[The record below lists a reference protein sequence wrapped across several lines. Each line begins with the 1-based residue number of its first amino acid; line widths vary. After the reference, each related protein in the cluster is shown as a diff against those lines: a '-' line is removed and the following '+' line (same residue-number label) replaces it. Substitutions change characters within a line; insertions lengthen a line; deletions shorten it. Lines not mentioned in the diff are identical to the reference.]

1 MSNRDEFEDLIKNFK
16 LDDVEDPAP
25 AQTPPPRR
33 PAFDFEE
40 DNQRYSA
47 ARERRPAGA
56 AAVRE
61 RPARRVQPPPEYRAP
76 AAQAGGAD
84 AVRPQTARKR
94 EFKVQIDDE
103 EFYEPSTSSPRP
115 PRGGGGGGRRS
126 GGGDGG
132 DRHSGGGAGRWFKAL
147 LVLVVV
153 LGLSVFLAMFALQS
167 ASDMFGLNKPEG
179 EVSFELPDEELSIS
193 EIASMLQKEG
203 VVTQPLTF
211 RLYATLKKVSP
222 DSFFP
227 GDYTLNTNMSYDEIF
242 VAFRSGTGPEQ
253 VTLIFYEGWTL
264 SDIADKLEE
273 NGVCAKEDLFRYLEE
288 NGAAFEERYPFLAD
302 IPAGENRYRRYE
314 GYFFPDTYD
323 FYVGEDLGT
332 VVQKFFNRFDQM
344 VNTDELQQQMK
355 AQNLTLDQA
364 VTLASVIQ
372 KEAGRTEDM
381 KMVSSIFHKRLQNP
395 AQFPKLQSDV
405 TIFYVEND
413 IKPYLENPDDP
424 VNQPMYDAYNTYV
437 CDGLPVGPISNP
449 GVDAIKAAIYPQNTD
464 YYYFLA
470 DKDGKFYYAATI
482 EEHAANIAAA
492 GIGVDHGITMP
503 GEGGESEPQQ

>member
-1 MSNRDEFEDLIKNFK
+1 MSNRDEFEDLIENFK
-16 LDDVEDPAP
+16 LDDVEEPTP
-25 AQTPPPRR
+25 AQTPLPRR
-33 PAFDFEE
+33 PVFDFEE
-40 DNQRYSA
+40 DNQRYAA
-47 ARERRPAGA
+47 ARERRPVGA
-56 AAVRE
+56 SAVQE

-76 AAQAGGAD
+76 SGAQPRAKSAD
-84 AVRPQTARKR
+84 AVRPQAARKR
-94 EFKVQIDDE
+94 EFKVQINDD
-103 EFYEPSTSSPRP
+103 EFYEPSTAPVRP
-115 PRGGGGGGRRS
+115 PRGGGGGGS
-126 GGGDGG
+126 GGDDGDH
-132 DRHSGGGAGRWFKAL
+132 HSGGGAGRWFKAI

-179 EVSFELPDEELSIS
+179 EVTFELPNEDLSIS
-193 EIASMLQKEG
+193 EIASMLQKDG
-203 VVTQPLTF
+203 IVTQPLTF
-211 RLYATLKKVSP
+211 RIYAALKKATP

-227 GDYTLNTNMSYDEIF
+227 GTYTLNTNMSYDEIF
-242 VAFRSGTGPEQ
+242 VAFRTGTGPEQ

-273 NGVCAKEDLFRYLEE
+273 NGVCTKEALFDYLDE
-288 NGAAFEERYPFLAD
+288 NGEAFEERYPFLAE
-302 IPAGENRYRRYE
+302 IPDNANRFHRYE

-344 VNTDELQQQMK
+344 VNTDELQAQMK
-355 AQNLTLDQA
+355 AQNLTLDEA
-364 VTLASVIQ
+364 VTLASVVQ

-381 KMVSSIFHKRLQNP
+381 KMVSSIFQKRLQDP
-395 AQFPKLQSDV
+395 VRFPKLQSDV

-413 IKPYLENPDDP
+413 IKPYLDNPDDP
-424 VNQPMYDAYNTYV
+424 ANQPMYDAYNTYV

-449 GVDAIKAAIYPQNTD
+449 GVDAIKAAIYPESTD

-470 DKDGKFYYAATI
+470 DKDGKFYYATTM

-492 GIGVDHGITMP
+492 GIEVDHGIAMP
-503 GEGGESEPQQ
+503 GEGGESEPQK